1 MKKLLVMTT
10 ALVAFAAAGS
20 ASAADLPA
28 APLYKAPPVMAPVF
42 TWTGFYIGVS
52 AGGHWDT
59 DRITASANPVG
70 FVPFLINVPILN
82 NALATSLNPKGF
94 IGGGQIGYNWQTGNF
109 VLGLEAD
116 ASGMSGTAQRT
127 LTGAPLTAAGLA
139 LGDFATDS
147 VKATFLGTVRGR
159 VGVTFDRVLL
169 YATGGAAWG
178 TIQTTDTFGAFSGT
192 VVSTISNTTNRFGWT
207 VGGGVEFA
215 IANNWSF
222 KAEYLYVD
230 LGNFTQTIPAITG
243 APNTTIAVNHA
254 YTENIARVGLNYRFG
269 GPVVAAY

>member
-116 ASGMSGTAQRT
+116 ASGMSGTAQR
-127 LTGAPLTAAGLA
+127 
-139 LGDFATDS
+139 
-147 VKATFLGTVRGR
+147 
-159 VGVTFDRVLL
+159 
-169 YATGGAAWG
+169 G